1 MPIFPG
7 PVTHNNPNAPIV
19 DATGNQIKGFGFF
32 ADTAERDALSTN
44 LQVVGFLAIVGV
56 TAYVYEGGG
65 WTVAAN
71 WRELGTGDFEVV
83 DDLSPQLGGNLEV
96 NGFSIISAQTNEDIV
111 FTPNGTGH
119 INLDGIVEFRRF
131 KSEDPPPA
139 FAGGMYADDKDNLYF
154 GVT

>member
-7 PVTHNNPNAPIV
+7 PVSHNNPDAPIV

-32 ADTAERDALSTN
+32 ADTAERDELSTN
-44 LQVVGFLAIVGV
+44 LQVVGFLAIVST

-65 WTVAAN
+65 WTVAGN
-71 WRELGTGDFEVV
+71 WRELGAGDFEVV
-83 DDLSPQLGGNLEV
+83 DDLSPQLGGDLEV

-111 FTPNGTGH
+111 FTPNGTGR
-119 INLDGIVEFRRF
+119 INLDGLVEFKRF
-131 KSEDPPPA
+131 PTASPPTA
-139 FAGGMYADDKDNLYF
+139 FAGGMYADEDDNFYF